1 MRLDLT
7 PDMVLQAYRM
17 GVFPMAESR
26 DDQQLYWFDP
36 VQRGVLPL
44 EGLHLSRSLRRR
56 IRAAPFRLTL
66 DRAFAE
72 VIAGCAARDSTWINA
87 QITEIFIA
95 LHAMG
100 HAHSIE
106 VWDGEALVGGLYG
119 VALGGVF
126 CGESMFSRRTDA
138 SKIALA
144 TLVTHLRACGFIL
157 FDTQYLT
164 DHLAS
169 LGGVEIPRAAYR
181 ARLAQALQADADFH
195 RLPLPSPQDVVQRN
209 SQRS

>member
-26 DDQQLYWFDP
+26 DDEQLYWFDP
-36 VQRGVLPL
+36 LQRGVLPL
-44 EGLHLSRSLRRR
+44 EGVHLSRSLRRR
-56 IRAAPFRLTL
+56 IRAEPFRLTL
-66 DRAFAE
+66 DHAFGD

-87 QITEIFIA
+87 QITDIFCA

-106 VWDGEALVGGLYG
+106 VWEGEALVGGLYG

-144 TLVTHLRACGFIL
+144 TLVTHLRACGFTL

-164 DHLAS
+164 EHLAS
-169 LGGVEIPRAAYR
+169 MGGVEIPRAAYR
-181 ARLAQALQADADFH
+181 ARLAQALKVDAGFH
-195 RLPLPSPQDVVQRN
+195 RLPLPNAQDVVQRN
-209 SQRS
+209 SHRS